1 MVLIYIELNK
11 KKKAQRNMIKNNNI
25 DEREINKTE
34 FFALIQHIAKVKN
47 ISVDEIIRIMKEAL
61 TKSFHSN
68 FDPDADLLIE
78 INEESKLFKVTNR
91 STYVVDDS
99 TVVDNTTRMYEIN
112 LRDAI
117 KINPEI
123 KVDDQISIEVDFSI
137 FKNEIAGQIGQLF
150 KQELIRKHKE
160 IIYDKYKDL
169 KGEIIKAEVVSVL
182 PQQVIFRI
190 EGKAEGVMMNYKRNH
205 RQKLSPGQIVEVHVD
220 DVRETGKGSQIEVSN
235 GSPELVKKYLE
246 IEIPEIEEGN
256 IEIVTV
262 SRIPGFK
269 SKVAIKNNNPN
280 IDPVGALI
288 GPRGSRIN
296 SVSEHLFGER
306 IDVIRWSDDINKF
319 IANSISPAKAISVMD
334 KDRNETT
341 GGKIVIVP
349 NKHHTLAIGKGGNNI
364 KLASF
369 LTKEKLD
376 VISFEQAKE
385 RNIKFEWN
393 GNVSPSEVERIE
405 RGEKIQ
411 FNKRNNRINPISSL
425 DTDISSFTADIAEF
439 DSSSEHAK
447 DTNYE
452 PQNRR
457 RNTSNYTKKPKNDYN
472 NNNNDNLPEDKIDI
486 SNINDS
492 FDLQYDQPDNFSD
505 EELKKMEAEF
515 GFGDFDL
522 TDFKDDEK

>member
-1 MVLIYIELNK
+1 MT
-11 KKKAQRNMIKNNNI
+11 KNNNI

-34 FFALIQHIAKVKN
+34 FFALIKHIAKERSV
-47 ISVDEIIRIMKEAL
+47 SVDEIIRIMKEAL
-61 TKSFHSN
+61 EKSFHSN

-78 INEESKLFKVTNR
+78 IEVESQLFKVTNR
-91 STYVVDDS
+91 STYVVEDS
-99 TVVDNTTRMYEIN
+99 IVIDNTTKMYEIN
-112 LRDAI
+112 LKDAL

-123 KVDDQISIEVDFSI
+123 KVDDKISIEVDFSI

-150 KQELIRKHKE
+150 KQELIKKHKE

-182 PQQVIFRI
+182 PQQVIFKI
-190 EGKAEGVMMNYKRNH
+190 EGKAEGVMTNYKRNH
-205 RQKLSPGQIVEVHVD
+205 RQPLSPGQIVEVHVD
-220 DVRETGKGSQIEVSN
+220 DVKETGRGSQIEVSN
-235 GSPELVKKYLE
+235 GSPEIVKKYLE
-246 IEIPEIEEGN
+246 IEIPEIEDGS

-262 SRIPGFK
+262 ARIPGFK
-269 SKVAIKNNNPN
+269 SKVAIRNNNPN

-306 IDVIRWSDDINKF
+306 IDVIRWDDDNNKF
-319 IANSISPAKAISVMD
+319 IANSISPAKAISVIQ
-334 KDRNETT
+334 KDLNETT
-341 GGKIVIVP
+341 GGKIVVVP

-376 VISFEQAKE
+376 VISLEQAKE
-385 RNIKFEWN
+385 RNLKFDWN
-393 GNVSPSEVERIE
+393 GNVTPSEVERIE

-411 FNKRNNRINPISSL
+411 FNKSNNRSNPISSL
-425 DTDISSFTADIAEF
+425 DTDISSFTEDIAEF
-439 DSSSEHAK
+439 DSSSEHSK

-457 RNTSNYTKKPKNDYN
+457 RENTNYVKKAKPNYN
-472 NNNNDNLPEDKIDI
+472 KDSFEDNKIDI
-486 SNINDS
+486 SNINDN
-492 FDLQYDQPDNFSD
+492 FDMEYDQSDNFSD